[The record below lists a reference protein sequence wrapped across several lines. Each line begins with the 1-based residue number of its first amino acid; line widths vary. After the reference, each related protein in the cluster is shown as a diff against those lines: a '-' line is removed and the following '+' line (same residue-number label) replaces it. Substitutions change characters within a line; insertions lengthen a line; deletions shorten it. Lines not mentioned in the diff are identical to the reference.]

1 MLVFWKNLLT
11 YQMYGPY
18 ADDTDLI
25 FKTKEEKNK
34 MVETVNAVFPSR
46 NPGVNEDK
54 ISNQT

>member
-1 MLVFWKNLLT
+1 
-11 YQMYGPY
+11 MYGPY